1 MKTCA
6 MEGLLSLTR
15 DATTVSISV
24 IAIITRLVIIA
35 VTKHKTNVRPMSME
49 TFVAAKPHDT

>member
-1 MKTCA
+1 